1 MKRFKERMLAC
12 FLVALMMCNV
22 FTFGSIQAKAAT
34 TYMVTTETEL
44 LTALSSASDG
54 DIINV
59 GSEGNDPSIQL
70 TVPLEIT
77 KDLTFNLYGSIDYY
91 TDDTSELPEA
101 VVVIKNCDV
110 TISGSSQFGCGITGL
125 YAYKLVD
132 ESGDTSLTIDS
143 YGMLDEG
150 MLIVDDASNAYTP
163 KVIINNGYY
172 SIPEGRTTA
181 FAFSNGT
188 ETSVVSNANLVINGG
203 SFQENIEAYIGKDTV
218 IVDNGEEHGCR
229 YEVRSSIMSEQF
241 QSMLTDGK
249 IIVPSAVPEDEIA
262 SDAYLMG
269 FLSMYETDEVLYY
282 PGHVG
287 DGVYDIGAWNNET
300 GELVEMHRVEV
311 VFDADLD
318 AKALAVAED
327 VVEKIPYESD
337 SWEWEGV
344 VYESRCSTFLITDM
358 EAVNMWA
365 SGYDRNN
372 LIAHRHTVNY
382 SGELK
387 EYLGNSNVDFRVT
400 MIGAGCDTDLY
411 LEACG
416 DAVILIN
423 DIMYASVP
431 HMIKAQVEHIVY
443 VPDGTTTDKDSLM
456 AAAQKRINEY
466 LGSDSKVVVS
476 YGGAYNTM
484 SNTWWNSD
492 DADYQAEMMDY
503 LGLETAPEHYFIA
516 TAGDMQ
522 YKFLIMVDSSKMI
535 TPTYKTVDA
544 SSNVSISSQ
553 SADIPL
559 DTSIRV
565 NQLTSGETYD
575 KVIDTLGVDENV
587 TYDLKLYS
595 QSTSSYVSELE
606 NGTFE
611 VQIPLTA
618 SLKDK
623 ELAAYY
629 VDENNQIEEYEVTV
643 KDGSATF
650 TTDHFSIY
658 TLAPKKAN
666 TGGESAGTTEP
677 EQEPTYEVVAPPT
690 NAAAGKVGDT
700 VDELKTKV
708 PFTEEEK
715 ALIDAGAEVTFTLEV
730 KDIASTVSDTDKTL
744 VASKL
749 ENKTVGMYLDINMF
763 KQVGTNSAVKVP
775 ELNGK
780 MEIQITIPDSL
791 INKDTNI
798 NRVYSIVRI
807 HDGVATV
814 LDAKFDATTKVLTFE
829 TDAFSTYA
837 LVYADETVTQTP
849 PATTPTTTPTS
860 PNTGD
865 ATMVGCMMMLLVSG
879 VAVLASKKRRS
890 F

>member
-44 LTALSSASDG
+44 LTALLNASDG

-59 GSEGNDPSIQL
+59 GSEGNYPSIQL
-70 TVPLEIT
+70 TAPLEIT

-91 TDDTSELPEA
+91 TDDSSELPEA

-110 TISGSSQFGCGITGL
+110 TISGISQFGCGITGL

-150 MLIVDDASNAYTP
+150 MLIVDDASNAYTS
-163 KVIINNGYY
+163 KVIINDGYY
-172 SIPEGRTTA
+172 YMPVGRTTA

-188 ETSVVSNANLVINGG
+188 SMVTTGNLVINGG
-203 SFQENIEAYIGKDTV
+203 VFQENIEAYIGKDTV
-218 IVDNGEEHGCR
+218 MVDNGEEFGCR
-229 YEVRSSIMSEQF
+229 YEVRSSIMTEQF
-241 QSMLTDGK
+241 ESMLTDGK

-262 SDAYLMG
+262 SEAYLMG
-269 FLSMYETDEVLYY
+269 FLSMYETDEVSYY
-282 PGHVG
+282 PGYIG

-400 MIGAGCDTDLY
+400 MIGGGCDTDLY

-443 VPDGTTTDKDSLM
+443 VPDGTATDKDSLI

-575 KVIDTLGVDENV
+575 KVIDTLGVDENI

-595 QSTSSYVSELE
+595 LSTSSYVSELE
-606 NGTFE
+606 TGTFE
-611 VQIPLTA
+611 VQIPLSE

-623 ELAAYY
+623 DLVAYY

-677 EQEPTYEVVAPPT
+677 EQEPTYEVVAPST
-690 NAAAGKVGDT
+690 NATSSKVGDT
-700 VDELKTKV
+700 AEELKTKV

-715 ALIDAGAEVTFTLEV
+715 ALIAAGAEVKFTLEV
-730 KDIASTVSDTDKTL
+730 KDIASTVSDADKTL
-744 VASKL
+744 VASKV
-749 ENKTVGMYLDINMF
+749 ENKTVGMYLDISMF
-763 KQVGTNSAVKVP
+763 KQVGTNTAVKVP

-780 MEIQITIPDSL
+780 MKIQITIPDTL
-791 INKDTNI
+791 INTDTKI

-814 LDAKFDATTKVLTFE
+814 LDTKFDASKKLLTFE

-837 LVYADETVTQTP
+837 LVYADETVTQT
-849 PATTPTTTPTS
+849 TPVIAPTS
-860 PNTGD
+860 PKTGD
-865 ATMVGCMMMLLVSG
+865 EAMVGCMMILLVSG
-879 VAVLASKKRRS
+879 VIVVAGKKRRS